1 MSPNDFAITKDE
13 AIKQVLAE
21 LKGPT
26 PVEQVVERVLVLWP
40 SQAKNP
46 QAAVRQALRGWEHVG
61 RTVIFLTDETVAPIQ
76 MALPGITFR
85 ISLSRQEVN
94 RGILFFQPAFMFFV
108 PQEVSAKAV
117 ELLDGPGRSIPTRI
131 ITLKETKKSLM
142 EAYTVEQTAFD
153 LSAWYKK
160 NRVQRD
166 DSLLVTIVDWEAHRF
181 RLTHEAARERKRR
194 RAEIE
199 QRNQE
204 LADYLFETLEAA
216 RSERIWG
223 REAILTAYARLFR
236 SGEYPGDHW
245 LEVVEQDGRM
255 QWTGTDICYTE
266 ARSLFDRILMEPGTP
281 RVEAVS
287 FTPEQGEQI
296 YQFKAALAY
305 RKGLWRRIEIQGKQT
320 LVDFDSELRDAFQHD
335 SSDHLSGF
343 WKLVRR
349 GRSRRFREVDLGNI
363 NPFGEG
369 EAADL
374 AIAGLELAVGQELK
388 YVYDFGDWID
398 HRLTLEAITEPQ
410 PGVVYPRIIDK
421 SKPRHRYCRHCKAK
435 GKKTVATWICI
446 DCSNYEQEDVLVC
459 EECLVAHH
467 EDHYADEVLY

>member
-1 MSPNDFAITKDE
+1 MPSNDFSITKNE

-26 PVEQVVERVLVLWP
+26 PLEQVVERVLALWP
-40 SQAKNP
+40 SRAKNP
-46 QAAVRQALRGWEHVG
+46 QASVRQALRGWEHAG
-61 RTVIFLTDETVAPIQ
+61 RTLIFLTDQTIAPIQ

-108 PQEVSAKAV
+108 PQEVSAKEV
-117 ELLDGPGRSIPTRI
+117 DLLDGAGRSIPSRI
-131 ITLKETKKSLM
+131 VTLKETKKSLLG
-142 EAYTVEQTAFD
+142 AYTVEQTAFD

-160 NRVQRD
+160 NKVQRD

-199 QRNQE
+199 QRNRE
-204 LADYLFETLEAA
+204 LTNYLFETLEAA
-216 RSERIWG
+216 RYESVWG
-223 REAILTAYARLFR
+223 REAVLTAYARLFT
-236 SGEYPGDHW
+236 SGDYPGDHW

-255 QWTGTDICYTE
+255 QWTGTDIRYAE
-266 ARSLFDRILMEPGTP
+266 AHAPFERMLMEPGTP
-281 RVEAVS
+281 RVEEVS
-287 FTPEQGEQI
+287 FTPEQGQQV
-296 YQFKAALAY
+296 YQFKAALKY
-305 RKGLWRRIEIQGKQT
+305 QKGLWRRIEIQGRQT
-320 LVDFDSELRDAFQHD
+320 LAELDDELRDAFQHD

-349 GRSRRFREVDLGNI
+349 GQSRRFREVDLGSI
-363 NPFGEG
+363 DPFGGG

-374 AIAGLELAVGQELK
+374 AIAGLDLAIDQELK
-388 YVYDFGDWID
+388 YVYDFGDWIE

-410 PGVVYPRIIDK
+410 PGVEYPRITDK
-421 SKPRHRYCRHCKAK
+421 NKPRYRYCPHCKAE

-446 DCSNYEQEDVLVC
+446 DCSNQQQKDVLVC
-459 EECLVAHH
+459 EDCLDTYH